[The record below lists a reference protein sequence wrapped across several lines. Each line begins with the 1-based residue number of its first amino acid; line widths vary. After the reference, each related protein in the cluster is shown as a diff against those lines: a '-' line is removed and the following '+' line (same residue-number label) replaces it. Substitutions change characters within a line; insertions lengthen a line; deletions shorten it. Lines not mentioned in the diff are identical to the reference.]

1 MSNLRGR
8 LGTNISRGCFQ
19 VKAAIA
25 TFVVRSRCYLLS
37 CWNVRELL
45 FDSLPR
51 FLSGFDCSFQDRR

>member
-25 TFVVRSRCYLLS
+25 TFVVRSRC
-37 CWNVRELL
+37 
-45 FDSLPR
+45 
-51 FLSGFDCSFQDRR
+51 